1 VVQDSVHADQ
11 TPRWF
16 SSRWGRGLI
25 VGGVVVALA
34 ALWPLLRWYI
44 DPQSATERWNLV
56 LAWATIVAGVAGIGT
71 LYAGFRN
78 TDHTLRNTREVEE
91 GRARE
96 QALQSY
102 LENIGRLLAEG
113 KLRQPQS
120 EDSDSLPEHLVY
132 SASGK
137 DSDRASI
144 FQAALAR
151 ISHQTSAKQD
161 ERQAKQ
167 QAQDT
172 RTVARAQTLTVLQA
186 LDPKRKRIVVQF
198 LYEAELIYREP
209 IVRLS
214 GADLRGADLRE
225 THLRG
230 ADLWRVDLRGAD
242 LWRADLREATLC
254 EADLRGA
261 FLKEVNVRD
270 VDLGGADLRD
280 THDLT
285 KNQVEAAAFVNQ
297 QTKLPFEV

>member
-1 VVQDSVHADQ
+1 VVQDSVHAEQ

-16 SSRWGRGLI
+16 NSRWGRGLI

-34 ALWPLLRWYI
+34 VLWPLLRWYI

-120 EDSDSLPEHLVY
+120 EDAASLPEHLVY
-132 SASGK
+132 SAGGK
-137 DSDRASI
+137 DSDRASL
-144 FQAALAR
+144 FQAVLAR
-151 ISHQTSAKQD
+151 ISRQTSAKHY
-161 ERQAKQ
+161 EPQAKQ

-209 IVRLS
+209 TVRLS

-225 THLRG
+225 TR
-230 ADLWRVDLRGAD
+230 LRGAD
-242 LWRADLREATLC
+242 LWRADLREATLR

-285 KNQVEAAAFVNQ
+285 KNQVEAAALVDQ
-297 QTKLPFEV
+297 RTKLPFEIR